1 MCEAKKWEQNLQN
14 LLYNTIDSRQL
25 SVYTHSIKMN
35 VRKEVER

>member
-1 MCEAKKWEQNLQN
+1 MCEAKKWEQN